1 MKTKTIFY
9 CTECGNE
16 TPKWAGRCPA
26 CGAWNSIVEQADKP
40 VKSGRKPASARAV
53 KPVPITEIGTAD
65 EIRFSTGMG
74 ELDRVLGGGAVKG
87 SLVLVGG
94 APGIGKSTLM
104 LQICKK
110 LGEFARVLYVS
121 GEESAH
127 QLKLRAQRLD
137 AESDNLYVLSET
149 CLGNILEC
157 VRSEQ
162 PDVLI
167 VDSIQTLYNEDL
179 DSPAGGVGQ
188 VKDCTMALMQLAKGQ
203 GVTVFVIGHVNKEGS
218 IAGPKVLEHMVD
230 CVLYFEGDQHMTY
243 RILRAAKNRF
253 GATNEIGVFE
263 MMDRGLREVENPS
276 EMLLSGRPKDAPG
289 TCVTC
294 AMEGAR
300 PVLAEVQALIAPA
313 SASNP
318 RRMSNG
324 FDYNRAAMLLA
335 VLEKRGGLKVSQCDA
350 YLNIIGGL
358 TLEEPAADLAAVVA
372 IASSYL
378 DKPVPD
384 HMAAIGGLSRNALG
398 RALGIAREHDHV
410 LDAQRMQ
417 VGDGLTDPGLKRILD
432 SEHAHNGAVDRQI
445 QRRQALHLGL
455 NALLNV
461 GIELRALI
469 LKHKVCRADNRATP
483 FDGGSDAVRHD
494 VLDGGMA
501 LAVLEPTLAS
511 SVDDG
516 ACHRMREMLLQASR
530 KAQDLVLAPAVGG
543 EHAS

>member
-40 VKSGRKPASARAV
+40 MKSGRKPASARDV

-335 VLEKRGGLKVSQCDA
+335 VLEKRGGLKVSACDA
-350 YLNIIGGL
+350 YLNIVGGL
-358 TLEEPAADLAAVVA
+358 SLDEPAADLAAVIA
-372 IASSYL
+372 LASSYL
-378 DKPVPD
+378 DRPVPSD
-384 HMAAIGGLSRNALG
+384 LVAIG
-398 RALGIAREHDHV
+398 EV
-410 LDAQRMQ
+410 
-417 VGDGLTDPGLKRILD
+417 GLTGELRSVNQLD
-432 SEHAHNGAVDRQI
+432 QRVSEI
-445 QRRQALHLGL
+445 QRLGFRRCVVPAHRAGTIKAPTGLTVIPARNIGEAIRAAL
-455 NALLNV
+455 
-461 GIELRALI
+461 R
-469 LKHKVCRADNRATP
+469 
-483 FDGGSDAVRHD
+483 
-494 VLDGGMA
+494 
-501 LAVLEPTLAS
+501 
-511 SVDDG
+511 
-516 ACHRMREMLLQASR
+516 
-530 KAQDLVLAPAVGG
+530 PA
-543 EHAS
+543 E